1 MHTRLKQWQE
11 SVHPELIQDEEMMR
25 QKIEYIHRNPV
36 KRGYVDQAE
45 HWRYLSARNYQDM
58 DGLIEICEQ

>member
-1 MHTRLKQWQE
+1 M
-11 SVHPELIQDEEMMR
+11 HPELIQDEEMMR